1 MVRGAAERLARA
13 LAELVAEA
21 EQMAGYDE
29 VTAS

>member
-13 LAELVAEA
+13 LAELVV
-21 EQMAGYDE
+21 EQMSGYDE

>member
-13 LAELVAEA
+13 LAELVAE
-21 EQMAGYDE
+21 QMAGYDE